1 MYGWPHPP
9 LCRSNTRQHSACVYQ
24 LQYSL
29 SSTSSIYTRGTG
41 HAFVGVVTGHVTFDT
56 FASSIV
62 RYTSSIGNIDT
73 FASVSPITIDRSK
86 SSLIVNQQNIG
97 AVHARLRI
105 MSVWLQQGSSC
116 CCVSADRICGCCTS
130 IFWIL
135 FWQSIRT

>member
-1 MYGWPHPP
+1 M
-9 LCRSNTRQHSACVYQ
+9 
-24 LQYSL
+24 
-29 SSTSSIYTRGTG
+29 
-41 HAFVGVVTGHVTFDT
+41 VTGHVTFDT

-105 MSVWLQQGSSC
+105 MSTDLLLQS
-116 CCVSADRICGCCTS
+116 
-130 IFWIL
+130 IL
-135 FWQSIRT
+135 FTFILGEHMQ